1 MATTWAFLLRFYC
14 ALAVSA
20 TIRVILTKISNRS
33 SGMGGLTNCIITPQ
47 VPTDETGALSL
58 SAIVA
63 LLVPAGVKKM
73 ASMRTIDDCG
83 LHPTPCV
90 SKSELKH
97 LYIVNLT
104 PMA

>member
-1 MATTWAFLLRFYC
+1 MSVLIWIKTVCKRYQKTARVATN
-14 ALAVSA
+14 
-20 TIRVILTKISNRS
+20 LT
-33 SGMGGLTNCIITPQ
+33 LTNCFITPQ

-58 SAIVA
+58 TAIVA
-63 LLVPAGVKKM
+63 LLVHAGVKKM

-83 LHPTPCV
+83 LRSTHFV

-97 LYIVNLT
+97 LYIVSLT

>member
-1 MATTWAFLLRFYC
+1 MS
-14 ALAVSA
+14 V
-20 TIRVILTKISNRS
+20 VILIKTVCK
-33 SGMGGLTNCIITPQ
+33 GVTLTNCNITPQ

-58 SAIVA
+58 TAIVA

-73 ASMRTIDDCG
+73 ASMRTTDDCG
-83 LHPTPCV
+83 LRSTHFV

>member
-1 MATTWAFLLRFYC
+1 MKTVC
-14 ALAVSA
+14 KGV
-20 TIRVILTKISNRS
+20 
-33 SGMGGLTNCIITPQ
+33 MLTNCIITPQ

-58 SAIVA
+58 TAIAA
-63 LLVPAGVKKM
+63 LLVPASVKKM
-73 ASMRTIDDCG
+73 ASMRTIGDCG
-83 LHPTPCV
+83 LRSTHYV